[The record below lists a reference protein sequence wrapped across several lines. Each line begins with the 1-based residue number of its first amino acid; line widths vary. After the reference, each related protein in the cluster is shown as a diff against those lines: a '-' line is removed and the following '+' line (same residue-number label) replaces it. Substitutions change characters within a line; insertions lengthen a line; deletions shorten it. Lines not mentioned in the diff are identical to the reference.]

1 MDRLTAMQ
9 TFLTVVDTGSFSSAA
24 RRLNVGQPAVSKT
37 IAQLEGRLGVKLL
50 VRSTRGLAPTE
61 AGLNFYER
69 ARRSVEEADEADLA
83 ARGAGAGLSGKLRVC
98 AAVTFARLHVV
109 PKIPE
114 FLAQN
119 PDLEIEIVLD
129 DRNIDLVQE
138 GIDVALR
145 MGPMS
150 DSSLTA
156 RKIGTSPRAV
166 MGSAAYFKKSGT
178 PMVPGDLALHQAVV
192 YPNIGATDVWT
203 FRRDGSEVS
212 VTVKSRLRITAAEG
226 VRAAIIAGAGLTIA
240 SEWMFEAELADGTVH
255 RALTEWELPPVDLWA
270 IYPGGRVATAK
281 AKAFVTFVE
290 DLLGGAAA
298 TSLPAGFET
307 APTSRV
313 SSSMST
319 VASRNTKSI
328 TERL

>member
-1 MDRLTAMQ
+1 
-9 TFLTVVDTGSFSSAA
+9 
-24 RRLNVGQPAVSKT
+24 
-37 IAQLEGRLGVKLL
+37 
-50 VRSTRGLAPTE
+50 
-61 AGLNFYER
+61 
-69 ARRSVEEADEADLA
+69 
-83 ARGAGAGLSGKLRVC
+83 LRVC

-109 PKIPE
+109 PRLPE

-119 PDLEIEIVLD
+119 PELEIDIVLD

-166 MGSAAYFKKSGT
+166 MGSAAYFKKFRKPTT
-178 PMVPGDLALHQAVV
+178 PGELAVHQAVV
-192 YPNIGATDVWT
+192 YPHISTTDVWA

-226 VRAAIIAGAGLTIA
+226 VRAAIVAGAGLTIA
-240 SEWMFEAELADGTVH
+240 SEWMFEAELADGTVQ

-270 IYPGGRVATAK
+270 IYPAGRVATAK
-281 AKAFVTFVE
+281 ARAFVSFVE
-290 DLLGGAAA
+290 ELLAEGTATPHVADIELRAA
-298 TSLPAGFET
+298 
-307 APTSRV
+307 
-313 SSSMST
+313 
-319 VASRNTKSI
+319 NQ
-328 TERL
+328 

>member
-1 MDRLTAMQ
+1 VETRCEVVALPPIPAELTMDRLTAMQ

-109 PKIPE
+109 PRLPE

-119 PDLEIEIVLD
+119 PELEIDIVLD
-129 DRNIDLVQE
+129 DRNIDLVEE

-166 MGSAAYFKKSGT
+166 MGSAAYQKIPQTDYSGRT
-178 PMVPGDLALHQAVV
+178 GCPPG
-192 YPNIGATDVWT
+192 
-203 FRRDGSEVS
+203 RRLPAHKHDRCLGIPAG
-212 VTVKSRLRITAAEG
+212 RLR
-226 VRAAIIAGAGLTIA
+226 GLGHGQKPSA
-240 SEWMFEAELADGTVH
+240 HHG
-255 RALTEWELPPVDLWA
+255 
-270 IYPGGRVATAK
+270 GGRCPCC
-281 AKAFVTFVE
+281 
-290 DLLGGAAA
+290 DRCRRW
-298 TSLPAGFET
+298 PYH
-307 APTSRV
+307 RV
-313 SSSMST
+313 GMD
-319 VASRNTKSI
+319 V
-328 TERL
+328 